1 MNTPGPQSWVRK
13 PGIVMLAIVI
23 GGFAL
28 GYWTRAGR
36 HGDPAAPTA
45 QQGFHQASASA
56 APTAHEH
63 KLYVCPMMD
72 VPPMEQPGKCPVCG
86 MELIEVSGGD
96 PDAQGPPQLHL
107 TPEAM
112 KLAEIQVAP
121 VEKKFVPAEIGLYGQ
136 IEYDPAHLSYVSAF
150 MPGVINKVYVERIG
164 VGVRWAQPLFDLY
177 SAELYYTEQQFLEVA
192 REIPT
197 FLAFQGGTAH
207 VARKAEVE
215 ARRPINDPNRKPSDE
230 TNEGKAAMEAAQQK
244 LGAIRHKLAVLGI
257 SKTDIDGIMAR
268 GDATGIATVVAPRT
282 GTIIEQKAFPGTY
295 VNTGT
300 PIFTIADSRYMWAW
314 LDAYESDLPW
324 LHPGQQVEFQTD
336 AYPGEIFK
344 GKVISID
351 PVFDPKTRTFKVGV
365 ICPDPKKTLRAQMV
379 VRAVVHATI
388 TADGKVVNENTA
400 PDRAPLVIPASA
412 PLITG
417 KRAVVYVESVDQPG
431 TYEGREILLG
441 PRAKDYYLVHAGLRE
456 GERVVVNGNFKIDSA
471 IQILAKP
478 SMMHPEG
485 AVQPEAPPETSADQS
500 AAFPAPEPEKI
511 KPYAPGR
518 DYSPWRG
525 LR

>member
-1 MNTPGPQSWVRK
+1 MNTPGLKSWARK
-13 PGIVMLAIVI
+13 PGIIMLALVI

-28 GYWTRAGR
+28 GYWTRANR
-36 HGDPAAPTA
+36 HGEPATLTAQPGFQPSSGPAA
-45 QQGFHQASASA
+45 SAV
-56 APTAHEH
+56 HEH

-72 VPPMEQPGKCPVCG
+72 VPPMEQAGKCPVCG
-86 MELIEVSGGD
+86 MEMIEISGGD
-96 PDAQGPPQLHL
+96 SNAQGPPHLQL

-112 KLAEIQVAP
+112 KLAEIQVAL
-121 VEKKFVPAEIGLYGQ
+121 VEKKFVPAEVSLYGQ
-136 IEYDPAHLSYVSAF
+136 IEYDPVHLSYVSAF
-150 MPGVINKVYVERIG
+150 MPGVINKIYVERVG

-207 VARKAEVE
+207 VARKTAVE
-215 ARRPINDPNRKPSDE
+215 GRRPLSAPNRQPADA
-230 TNEGKAAMEAAQQK
+230 TNEDKGALQAAQQK
-244 LGAIRHKLAVLGI
+244 LGAIRHKLAVLGL

-300 PIFTIADSRYMWAW
+300 PIFTIADPRYMWAR

-336 AYPGEIFK
+336 AYPGETFR

-388 TADGKVVNENTA
+388 TADGKVVNENTSS
-400 PDRAPLVIPASA
+400 DRAPLVIPASA

-417 KRAVVYVESVDQPG
+417 KRAVVYVESVNQPG
-431 TYEGREILLG
+431 TYEGRQILLG
-441 PRAKDYYLVHAGLRE
+441 PRAKDYYLVHAGLQE

-485 AVQPEAPPETSADQS
+485 AVPPGEPAETSAEQS
-500 AAFPAPEPEKI
+500 PAPPAPEPEKI

-525 LR
+525 FK